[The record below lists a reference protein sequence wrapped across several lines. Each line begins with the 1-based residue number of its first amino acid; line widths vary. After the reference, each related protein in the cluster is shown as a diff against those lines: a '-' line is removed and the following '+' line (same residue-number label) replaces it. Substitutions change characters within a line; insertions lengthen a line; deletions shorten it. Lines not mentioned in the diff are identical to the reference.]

1 MSTSNMQDVTHNEE
15 SVIAR
20 QNGEPTYSVHTRQ
33 TRTAFFIS
41 SVSMGKDLD

>member
-1 MSTSNMQDVTHNEE
+1 MSTSNMQDVTHNGE
-15 SVIAR
+15 SVIG
-20 QNGEPTYSVHTRQ
+20 QNGEPTDSVHTRQ